1 MNVCK
6 QTVYQLWLHCVRRHE
21 AVTLEQMINFAPY
34 MEEHLKVYDQFVDKN
49 GRTTLNQ
56 VEYMALRKQTA
67 EKKKLEA
74 KVKNSKKQKKGK
86 L

>member
-49 GRTTLNQ
+49 GRD
-56 VEYMALRKQTA
+56 RKS
-67 EKKKLEA
+67 
-74 KVKNSKKQKKGK
+74 VV
-86 L
+86 